1 MENITS
7 LVFVG
12 AMVAALV
19 QFLKNKFGTTSTI
32 TLMIVAGVS
41 IIAGT
46 IYYFLQGTDYLATVI
61 SILGFAGAVY
71 TYILKRF
78 EQ

>member
-7 LVFVG
+7 LVIVG
-12 AMVAALV
+12 AIVAAMV
-19 QFLKNKFGTTSTI
+19 QYLKKKFGTNSSI
-32 TLMIVAGVS
+32 TLLVVAVIS
-41 IIAGT
+41 VIAGT
-46 IYYFLQGTDYLATVI
+46 IYYFLQNTEYIATII

-78 EQ
+78 E